1 MSYIWLLVA
10 LGGCAGAMSRY
21 AVIQF
26 MSARFS
32 TAFPYG
38 TLTVNI
44 LGSFTLGLL
53 LGSQWDA
60 EHKHYFAV
68 LGIGYLGSF
77 TTFSTYAVEG
87 LQMVQKKRWRSFILY
102 QLTSY
107 GLSIGAA
114 TVGFLCGRSMNS

>member
-1 MSYIWLLVA
+1 MSYIWLYVA
-10 LGGCAGAMSRY
+10 LGGFAGAISRY
-21 AVIQF
+21 AMIQF
-26 MSARFS
+26 IGIRFS

-38 TLTVNI
+38 TLTVNV
-44 LGSFTLGLL
+44 LGSFALGLL
-53 LGSQWDA
+53 LGSQLDV
-60 EHKHYFAV
+60 ERKHYYAA

-87 LQMVQKKRWRSFILY
+87 LQMTQKKRWRTFMLY

-114 TVGFLCGRSMNS
+114 ALGFLCGRSMI